1 MNGIWIFLIKILDTS
16 QRRWPKD
23 HSPTRKSRTTGLQS
37 SWTTDETSD
46 QDRKP
51 LAFQKH
57 YSVVEL
63 SKLWGFSQKTLR
75 RLFVDEPGI
84 IKIAHE
90 ETRQKRGY
98 TSVRIPEYVAKRV
111 HRRLQGI
118 E

>member
-1 MNGIWIFLIKILDTS
+1 M
-16 QRRWPKD
+16 
-23 HSPTRKSRTTGLQS
+23 QS
-37 SWTTDETSD
+37 SRTTDETSD

-57 YSVVEL
+57 YSAAEL
-63 SKLWGFSQKTLR
+63 SKLWGFSQKTIR
-75 RLFVDEPGI
+75 RLFTEEPGI

-90 ETRQKRGY
+90 ETRLKRGY
-98 TSVRIPEYVAKRV
+98 TSMRIPEYVARRV

>member
-1 MNGIWIFLIKILDTS
+1 MQNSWITN
-16 QRRWPKD
+16 
-23 HSPTRKSRTTGLQS
+23 
-37 SWTTDETSD
+37 ETSD
-46 QDRKP
+46 HDRKP

-63 SKLWGFSQKTLR
+63 SKLWGFSQKTSR
-75 RLFVDEPGI
+75 HLFADEPGI

-90 ETRQKRGY
+90 ETRHKRGY
-98 TSVRIPEYVAKRV
+98 TSVRIPEHVAKRV